1 MNDEFGPS
9 YSAVLLADYALT
21 SLAGQTAD
29 QAIAAG
35 VDPREVWL
43 ALCLAMDVPKATRR
57 PKIYSK
63 ICSNSA
69 SLLTTEQLRAIF
81 NRFGD
86 TRLNV
91 GCPT

>member
-43 ALCLAMDVPKATRR
+43 ALCLAMDVPKERWAGK
-57 PKIYSK
+57 PNKNK
-63 ICSNSA
+63 KSN
-69 SLLTTEQLRAIF
+69 
-81 NRFGD
+81 
-86 TRLNV
+86 
-91 GCPT
+91 